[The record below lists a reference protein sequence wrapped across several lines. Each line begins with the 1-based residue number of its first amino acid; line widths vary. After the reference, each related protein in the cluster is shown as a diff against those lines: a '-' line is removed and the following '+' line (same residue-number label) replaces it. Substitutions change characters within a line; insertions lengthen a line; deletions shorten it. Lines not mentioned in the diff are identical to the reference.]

1 MEPREH
7 IERVHEAGKASH
19 GDRFEKFG
27 GVVVAVMAALLAFAS
42 VAEKRAITDLLLAD
56 NGIVDANNLAESN
69 EIKQHVNEGAIAVLR
84 ALAASG
90 AGDPQAHERAAALEH
105 DIAATYRP
113 AQEAQTE
120 RLHRIEHD
128 RKRQEGRYEAFEL
141 AETVVQMGIVFAT
154 LAVLTRA
161 HRLLWLS
168 LALGALTVLLLLIGF
183 AAPSG
188 WPCRRL

>member
-1 MEPREH
+1 MEPREL
-7 IERVHEAGKASH
+7 IERAHEARKASH
-19 GDRFEKFG
+19 GDRFEKLG

-56 NGIVDANNLAESN
+56 NGIVDANNLVESN
-69 EIKQHVNEGAIAVLR
+69 AIKQHVNEGAAAVLR
-84 ALAASG
+84 ALAGSG
-90 AGDPQAHERAAALEH
+90 VGDPQAREQAAAL
-105 DIAATYRP
+105 DQAVATTYRP

-120 RLHRIEHD
+120 RLHRLEHD

-141 AETVVQMGIVFAT
+141 AETVVQVGIVFAT

-161 HRLLWLS
+161 ARLLWLS
-168 LALGALTVLLLLIGF
+168 LALGALTALLLLVGF

-188 WPCRRL
+188 WPL